1 MAYGGVVCHEK
12 AQQITKWRLRIFVH
26 LRASL
31 WLLILVFGPKQL
43 QKDDFRPK
51 APRTR
56 RVVDGHTAV
65 HPSGRPDRGRLAG
78 RVTLLLWP
86 TATTPRTRR
95 IPKLLVVSA
104 IPHACRGDAL
114 GGLATKCATTLHANH
129 RRPSRSHA
137 SPTIPTASAGD
148 SHQQPRDAPSRTIRT
163 TLTASV
169 AACIL
174 SPVMPVISMVYG
186 IKPT

>member
-1 MAYGGVVCHEK
+1 VESDDSVPAYGLWRSCLPREGATDHKMETPIFCASSCLFVAANSGVWTETASK
-12 AQQITKWRLRIFVH
+12 GRLP
-26 LRASL
+26 AK
-31 WLLILVFGPKQL
+31 G
-43 QKDDFRPK
+43 
-51 APRTR
+51 ARTR

-114 GGLATKCATTLHANH
+114 GGLATKCAATLHANH

-148 SHQQPRDAPSRTIRT
+148 SHQQPRDAP
-163 TLTASV
+163 A
-169 AACIL
+169 
-174 SPVMPVISMVYG
+174 
-186 IKPT
+186 